1 MKKSVRIRK
10 AGPGEKA
17 GYYNKTA
24 KFLNKTLPKANQG
37 MQVQERMKV
46 IMRDAYYAIRDGADP
61 SAIYEQLVTQY
72 GIEQQMAYGILDAVM
87 KRLAKEGYKNP
98 DYGKNEEDEDDIG
111 TKQTP
116 APEQTNNSAQ
126 TVASTND
133 DEEAALAESDMPSGY
148 DGMDHLN
155 SGTSEYA
162 TEDAFGKY
170 GGSFDDG
177 GEYTDDYPE
186 YYNNTEQTVL
196 DQYAN
201 PGQLSTSEQI
211 PFSLERL
218 VEFTPGVQGLPKTPD
233 LSYYLNNYAPIA
245 DDNAIPQDLLPE
257 NKYGGLNKFVSGGP
271 GKGKGPGGPGKRG
284 RKKST
289 KTETTTPTPPPPPI
303 TPESIRT
310 EIIPQESIVQPNIFQ
325 RYQNFFGLNNP
336 LSTRGFMGQRIE
348 NLGTVLNKARPRNW
362 TQSGIG
368 FGKFKTPGRE
378 SVAPFTTSTLLIED
392 INNIVRD
399 PNYKPKT
406 LIKNEDGTY
415 GTGLG
420 FNIDADLAN
429 FLIEKAQQAEKII
442 KDAGGK
448 RVQKDGKTITLDID
462 DLMSIRDNE
471 LETTGTLLETPENQ
485 FTQKQLAQWQNYSD
499 LREGFGLPG
508 STMPEL
514 DFLNLHRQN
523 KGQIKISKDSKGL
536 FKIELVSEVPTRLKG
551 YKNTGLKIKDEIIVN
566 PTTKEILDPTT
577 KQPFSIADKN
587 YYRGNRLRWYN
598 RPYTLPFTPKYPD
611 AFSSSDRGGNDLST
625 YPLDISDSPLKKEV
639 PSYGNILWNTVGK
652 GMLGLLPFTAGR
664 FTNKSRFYP
673 NAEQVK
679 AGFYSRPRETGPQTA
694 GGMTFGDQT
703 LLDQYTDY
711 NLMKNRNYQTGL
723 GFLKTA
729 GTLGLLGTYMYNQ
742 FTNEPDEDFFYDRQN
757 NVLYNPNKSSFTG
770 QGRVGYDPNFGVT
783 TPRYDDVRNN
793 YGKDSMFIQGA
804 DTTYDKVWGE
814 LGPNYKKGGAHKKQ
828 FVKNVMSKF
837 APGGESQDP
846 SLGRGN
852 RMDNLNQEVSNKK
865 KWIPAIKKEADKK
878 ATDDLYTAVQKSG
891 DPKLMNIFM
900 GNNQQQQPQDNQMM
914 QQPQFGEMGGYV
926 NMDVENPLTRFIYGG
941 DPCPEGSYW
950 NGEECVPYAPGVP
963 TREELFNDP
972 TNLDYLNKLN
982 RRRNV
987 QDYDK
992 WRENKLNEYIKQ
1004 NYKGPRDSKGDVYTT
1019 PEWQEFLNSEEFQKL
1034 NKSLPNPE
1042 DEDGPL
1048 NFPKDYEQKNYYPK
1062 EGDWDEKSKKEL
1074 NDLFNSEADEY
1085 EILRKF
1091 LEENPDYKEEYYDKG
1106 FNYMYNKLTPEQK
1119 SKYTP
1124 KTEELRKSRYDN
1136 WCPCSKTQE
1145 ILVQGKPVQQKIC
1158 VPCEQA
1164 KTGGYINR
1172 NSKNSLTKFGYGG
1185 DETDYYEP
1193 YSLPEAGGGIT
1204 MPPGGSGG
1212 QYIADKMSPAL
1223 DQNTFEPNPDN
1234 TDIVENPNCP
1244 PGYAYS
1250 RTYNQC
1256 VPIMQKRIN
1265 YNMVRQTPG
1274 FINSII
1280 PMNRLF
1286 NKYIVPDY
1294 RGMDNPYSR
1303 KNLRQ
1308 YRKDNARDDRYRA
1321 LPMLFAQR
1329 ANREPREYNR
1339 YGINNFLT
1347 RSLPFGAFLQ
1357 PKYRNGGINLTTTG
1371 NWMSGYNSNIDA
1383 PQGTSTEFDANG
1395 NPIKSVAPQPAT
1407 PEQFYVNSN
1416 EKPAPQSPLAPN
1428 PFAAYK
1434 VKNQMQ
1440 GENLDNTLNF
1450 FGNTYA
1456 GILNRN
1462 KMNPQN
1468 FANIMDTT
1476 NLLNNVPITT
1486 STYEGQQQDI
1496 GQNMGT
1502 FGKQQSNDRNSLSTF
1517 GNYPSSQYGGY
1528 MEYGGFANPYEEEEV
1543 YMTDDEIQDYLARG
1557 GEIEYL

>member
-24 KFLNKTLPKANQG
+24 KFLNKALPKANQG

-116 APEQTNNSAQ
+116 APEQTIKPTQ

-186 YYNNTEQTVL
+186 YYNDTEQTVL
-196 DQYAN
+196 DQYVN

-348 NLGTVLNKARPRNW
+348 NLGTVLNKVRPRNW

-471 LETTGTLLETPENQ
+471 RETTGTLLETPENQ

-587 YYRGNRLRWYN
+587 YYRGNRLNWYN
-598 RPYTLPFTPKYPD
+598 RPYTFPFTSKYPD

-625 YPLDISDSPLKKEV
+625 YPLDISDSPLKKEP

-664 FTNKSRFYP
+664 FTNRSRFYP

-711 NLMKNRNYQTGL
+711 NLMKNRNYQTGY

-757 NVLYNPNKSSFTG
+757 NVLYNPDKSSFTG

-793 YGKDSMFIQGA
+793 YGKDSMFIQGT
-804 DTTYDKVWGE
+804 DTTYDKGWGE

-941 DPCPEGSYW
+941 DE
-950 NGEECVPYAPGVP
+950 
-963 TREELFNDP
+963 DP
-972 TNLDYLNKLN
+972 D
-982 RRRNV
+982 
-987 QDYDK
+987 
-992 WRENKLNEYIKQ
+992 
-1004 NYKGPRDSKGDVYTT
+1004 
-1019 PEWQEFLNSEEFQKL
+1019 F
-1034 NKSLPNPE
+1034 
-1042 DEDGPL
+1042 
-1048 NFPKDYEQKNYYPK
+1048 
-1062 EGDWDEKSKKEL
+1062 
-1074 NDLFNSEADEY
+1074 
-1085 EILRKF
+1085 
-1091 LEENPDYKEEYYDKG
+1091 
-1106 FNYMYNKLTPEQK
+1106 
-1119 SKYTP
+1119 
-1124 KTEELRKSRYDN
+1124 
-1136 WCPCSKTQE
+1136 
-1145 ILVQGKPVQQKIC
+1145 
-1158 VPCEQA
+1158 
-1164 KTGGYINR
+1164 
-1172 NSKNSLTKFGYGG
+1172 
-1185 DETDYYEP
+1185 YEP

-1308 YRKDNARDDRYRA
+1308 YRKNNARDDRYRA

-1416 EKPAPQSPLAPN
+1416 EKPAPQLPLAPN

-1486 STYEGQQQDI
+1486 PTYEGQQQDV

-1502 FGKQQSNDRNSLSTF
+1502 FGKEQGNDRNSLSTF

>member
-24 KFLNKTLPKANQG
+24 KFLNKALPKANQG

-72 GIEQQMAYGILDAVM
+72 GIEQQMAYAILDTVM

-116 APEQTNNSAQ
+116 APEQTIKPTQ
-126 TVASTND
+126 TIASTND
-133 DEEAALAESDMPSGY
+133 DEEAALAESDMPSAY

-162 TEDAFGKY
+162 TESAFGKY

-186 YYNNTEQTVL
+186 YYNDTEQTVL

-471 LETTGTLLETPENQ
+471 RETTGTLLETPENQ

-577 KQPFSIADKN
+577 KQPFLIADKN
-587 YYRGNRLRWYN
+587 YYRGNRLNWYN
-598 RPYTLPFTPKYPD
+598 RPYTFPFTSKYPD

-625 YPLDISDSPLKKEV
+625 YPLDISDSPLKKEP

-652 GMLGLLPFTAGR
+652 GLLGTLPFTAGR
-664 FTNKSRFYP
+664 FTNRSRFYP
-673 NAEQVK
+673 NAAQVK

-729 GTLGLLGTYMYNQ
+729 GILGLLGTYMYNQ

-757 NVLYNPNKSSFTG
+757 NVLYNPDKSSFTG

-804 DTTYDKVWGE
+804 DTTYDKGWGE

-941 DPCPEGSYW
+941 DE
-950 NGEECVPYAPGVP
+950 
-963 TREELFNDP
+963 DP
-972 TNLDYLNKLN
+972 D
-982 RRRNV
+982 
-987 QDYDK
+987 
-992 WRENKLNEYIKQ
+992 
-1004 NYKGPRDSKGDVYTT
+1004 
-1019 PEWQEFLNSEEFQKL
+1019 F
-1034 NKSLPNPE
+1034 
-1042 DEDGPL
+1042 
-1048 NFPKDYEQKNYYPK
+1048 
-1062 EGDWDEKSKKEL
+1062 
-1074 NDLFNSEADEY
+1074 
-1085 EILRKF
+1085 
-1091 LEENPDYKEEYYDKG
+1091 
-1106 FNYMYNKLTPEQK
+1106 
-1119 SKYTP
+1119 
-1124 KTEELRKSRYDN
+1124 
-1136 WCPCSKTQE
+1136 
-1145 ILVQGKPVQQKIC
+1145 
-1158 VPCEQA
+1158 
-1164 KTGGYINR
+1164 
-1172 NSKNSLTKFGYGG
+1172 
-1185 DETDYYEP
+1185 YEP

-1416 EKPAPQSPLAPN
+1416 EKPAPQLPLAPN

-1440 GENLDNTLNF
+1440 GENFDNTLNF

-1486 STYEGQQQDI
+1486 PTYEGQQQDV

-1502 FGKQQSNDRNSLSTF
+1502 FGKEQGNDRNSLSTF

>member
-24 KFLNKTLPKANQG
+24 KFLNKALPKANQG

-72 GIEQQMAYGILDAVM
+72 GIEQQMAYAILDTVM

-111 TKQTP
+111 TKKTP
-116 APEQTNNSAQ
+116 APEQTIKPTQ

-133 DEEAALAESDMPSGY
+133 DEEAALAESDMPSAY

-162 TEDAFGKY
+162 TESAFGKY

-186 YYNNTEQTVL
+186 YYNDTEQTVL

-471 LETTGTLLETPENQ
+471 RETTGTLLETPENQ

-625 YPLDISDSPLKKEV
+625 YPLDISDSPLMKEV

-703 LLDQYTDY
+703 LLDQYKDY

-742 FTNEPDEDFFYDRQN
+742 FTNEPDEDFFYDRQDN
-757 NVLYNPNKSSFTG
+757 ILYNPNKLNFTG

-783 TPRYDDVRNN
+783 TPRLNNILNN
-793 YGKDSMFIQGA
+793 YGKDSMFIQGT
-804 DTTYDKVWGE
+804 DTTYDKGWGE

-878 ATDDLYTAVQKSG
+878 ATDDLYAAVQKSG

-941 DPCPEGSYW
+941 DE
-950 NGEECVPYAPGVP
+950 
-963 TREELFNDP
+963 DP
-972 TNLDYLNKLN
+972 D
-982 RRRNV
+982 
-987 QDYDK
+987 
-992 WRENKLNEYIKQ
+992 
-1004 NYKGPRDSKGDVYTT
+1004 
-1019 PEWQEFLNSEEFQKL
+1019 F
-1034 NKSLPNPE
+1034 
-1042 DEDGPL
+1042 
-1048 NFPKDYEQKNYYPK
+1048 
-1062 EGDWDEKSKKEL
+1062 
-1074 NDLFNSEADEY
+1074 
-1085 EILRKF
+1085 
-1091 LEENPDYKEEYYDKG
+1091 
-1106 FNYMYNKLTPEQK
+1106 
-1119 SKYTP
+1119 
-1124 KTEELRKSRYDN
+1124 
-1136 WCPCSKTQE
+1136 
-1145 ILVQGKPVQQKIC
+1145 
-1158 VPCEQA
+1158 
-1164 KTGGYINR
+1164 
-1172 NSKNSLTKFGYGG
+1172 
-1185 DETDYYEP
+1185 YEP

-1476 NLLNNVPITT
+1476 NLLNNVPTT
-1486 STYEGQQQDI
+1486 TPTYRGQQQDV

-1502 FGKQQSNDRNSLSTF
+1502 FGIEQGNDRNSLSTF

>member
-24 KFLNKTLPKANQG
+24 KFLNKALPKANQG

-46 IMRDAYYAIRDGADP
+46 IMRDTYYAIRDGADP

-87 KRLAKEGYKNP
+87 RRLAKEGYKNP

-111 TKQTP
+111 TKQKP
-116 APEQTNNSAQ
+116 APEQTNNSPQ

-133 DEEAALAESDMPSGY
+133 DEEAALAEADMPSGY
-148 DGMDHLN
+148 DGIDHLN

-162 TEDAFGKY
+162 TEGAFGKY
-170 GGSFDDG
+170 GGSFDEG

-186 YYNNTEQTVL
+186 YYNDTEQTVL
-196 DQYAN
+196 DQYSN
-201 PGQLSTSEQI
+201 PGQLSASEQV

-218 VEFTPGVQGLPKTPD
+218 IEFTPGAQGLPKTPD
-233 LSYYLNNYAPIA
+233 LAYYLNNYAPIA
-245 DDNAIPQDLLPE
+245 DDDAIPQDLLPE

-271 GKGKGPGGPGKRG
+271 GKGGPGGPGKRG

-289 KTETTTPTPPPPPI
+289 KTEPKTQPVNPPPVV
-303 TPESIRT
+303 PEAART
-310 EIIPQESIVQPNIFQ
+310 EIIPQESVVKPNLFQ
-325 RYQNFFGLNNP
+325 QYSNFFGFNNP
-336 LSTRGFMGQRIE
+336 LSDRGFFGQRIE
-348 NLGTVLNKARPRNW
+348 NLGTILNKARPRNW

-368 FGKFKTPGRE
+368 FGKFRTPGRE
-378 SVAPFTTSTLLIED
+378 SVAPFTTSTLLFED
-392 INNIVRD
+392 VNNIIKD

-406 LIKNEDGTY
+406 LVRNADGTY

-420 FNIDADLAN
+420 FNMDADLAD
-429 FLIEKAQQAEKII
+429 LIIEKAQLAEKLI

-448 RVQKDGKTITLDID
+448 RVEKDGKTITLDID
-462 DLMSIRDNE
+462 DLMSSSVDE
-471 LETTGTLLETPENQ
+471 LTNKQKGQYPEYL
-485 FTQKQLAQWQNYSD
+485 K
-499 LREGFGLPG
+499 LREGFGLPA
-508 STMPEL
+508 STMPEF
-514 DFLNLHRQN
+514 DFLNVHRLN
-523 KGQIKISKDSKGL
+523 KGKIKLSKDSKGL
-536 FKIELVSEVPTRLKG
+536 FKIEFVSEVPTRLKG
-551 YKNTGLKIKDEIIVN
+551 YKNTGLTIKDEVIVN
-566 PTTKEILDPTT
+566 PKTKEIFDPTT
-577 KQPFSIADKN
+577 KQPFSVADKT
-587 YYRGNRLRWYN
+587 YYRGNRLNWYN
-598 RPYTLPFTPKYPD
+598 RPYTFPFTSKYPD
-611 AFSSSDRGGNDLST
+611 AFASSDRGGNDLST
-625 YPLDISDSPLKKEV
+625 YPLDVSDSPLKKEP

-652 GMLGLLPFTAGR
+652 GLLGTLPFSAGR
-664 FTNKSRFYP
+664 FTNRSRFYP

-703 LLDQYTDY
+703 LMDQYTDY

-723 GFLKTA
+723 GFLKTM

-742 FTNEPDEDFFYDRQN
+742 FSDPDEDFFYDRQN
-757 NVLYNPNKSSFTG
+757 KVLFNPDKSNFTG
-770 QGRVGYDPNFGVT
+770 QGRVNYDPGFGVT
-783 TPRYDDVRNN
+783 TPRYNDVRDN
-793 YGKDSMFIQGA
+793 YGKDSMLIRGT
-804 DTTYDKVWGE
+804 DTTYDKGWGE
-814 LGPNYKKGGAHKKQ
+814 LAPPYKKGGAHKKQ

-846 SLGRGN
+846 SLGKGN
-852 RMDNLNQEVSNKK
+852 RLDNAKQEVANKN
-865 KWIPAIKKEADKK
+865 KWIAAIKKEADKQ
-878 ATDDLYTAVQKSG
+878 ATDELYAAVEKSG
-891 DPKLMNIFM
+891 DPQLMNIFM
-900 GNNQQQQPQDNQMM
+900 GQGQNQPDQMQQQFAQA
-914 QQPQFGEMGGYV
+914 GGYID
-926 NMDVENPLTRFIYGG
+926 MSAENPLTRFIYGG

-1004 NYKGPRDSKGDVYTT
+1004 NYKGPRDSKGDVHTNE
-1019 PEWQEFLNSEEFQKL
+1019 EWFEFLNSEEYQKL
-1034 NKSLPNPE
+1034 YESLPDPE
-1042 DEDGPL
+1042 DSDGPL
-1048 NFPKDYEQKNYYPK
+1048 NFPEGYEQKNYYPK

-1074 NDLFNSEADEY
+1074 NNLFNSEADEY

-1106 FNYMYNKLTPEQK
+1106 FDYMYNKLTPEQK

-1172 NSKNSLTKFGYGG
+1172 NSKNSLNRFIYGG
-1185 DETDYYEP
+1185 DEDPDFYEP

-1212 QYIADKMSPAL
+1212 QYIADQMSPAL
-1223 DQNTFEPNPDN
+1223 NQNAFEVNPNNNDL
-1234 TDIVENPNCP
+1234 VENPITNCP

-1250 RTYNQC
+1250 KTYNQC

-1265 YNMVRQTPG
+1265 YHTVKQTPG

-1308 YRKDNARDDRYRA
+1308 YRKDNARDDRYRL

-1329 ANREPREYNR
+1329 ANKEPRAYNR
-1339 YGINNFLT
+1339 YGVNNFLT
-1347 RSLPFGAFLQ
+1347 RALPFGALMQ
-1357 PKYRNGGINLTTTG
+1357 PKYGNGGINDPSQGDINASPSAFSTY
-1371 NWMSGYNSNIDA
+1371 GYD
-1383 PQGTSTEFDANG
+1383 PTS
-1395 NPIKSVAPQPAT
+1395 
-1407 PEQFYVNSN
+1407 Y
-1416 EKPAPQSPLAPN
+1416 APQSSEVQNLNAPTAGFRDPNKTDEQGNRTTNYLNNSLFIKAVEPETETPLAPN

-1434 VKNQMQ
+1434 VKHQAE
-1440 GENLDNTLNF
+1440 GDNINNSANF
-1450 FGNTYA
+1450 FGNLYA
-1456 GILNRN
+1456 GVKNRN
-1462 KMNPQN
+1462 QMNPQN

-1476 NLLNNVPITT
+1476 NLLKNVPITT
-1486 STYEGQQQDI
+1486 RKYRGQQQDI

-1502 FGKQQSNDRNSLSTF
+1502 FGVEQGNDRNSLSTF
-1517 GNYPSSQYGGY
+1517 GNYPTSQYGGY
-1528 MEYGGFANPYEEEEV
+1528 MEYGGFADLYNDEEV
-1543 YMTDDEIQDYLARG
+1543 YMTDEEIQDYLARG